1 MSSETISLTLPTTL
15 AQELKV
21 ASQVF
26 LLDLLERGLQDYKI
40 ERALEQ
46 YQHGHLSFGAAAQ
59 QACVPQAKLVQVAY
73 AKGIQPPFSSQTV
86 AEELGSDY
94 VNDSK

>member
-1 MSSETISLTLPTTL
+1 MSSETISLTLPSTL

-46 YQHGHLSFGAAAQ
+46 YRHGHLSFGAAAQ
-59 QACVPQAKLVQVAY
+59 QANVPEAKLAQVAY
-73 AKGIQPPFSSQTV
+73 AKGIQPYFSSQTV
-86 AEELGSDY
+86 TEELSY
-94 VNDSK
+94 VSRSE

>member
-1 MSSETISLTLPTTL
+1 MSSKTISLTLPTAL
-15 AQELKV
+15 AQELQV

-46 YQHGHLSFGAAAQ
+46 YRHGHLSFGAAAQ
-59 QACVPQAKLVQVAY
+59 QADVSEAKLAQMAY
-73 AKGIQPPFSSQTV
+73 AKGIQPFFSSKTV
-86 AEELGSDY
+86 AEELGGGY
-94 VNDSK
+94 VNRA